1 MSDIC
6 KNWTQWL
13 SQTRFA
19 HMNEVQ
25 IQQTFN
31 WLFALRDIVIS
42 KANIKAGDKV
52 IDIGCGSGL
61 LAFGVIEKFKDSV
74 DMIFSDKFE
83 DCLEECKKLLSQC
96 DVPNKATFLQSD
108 CLNIKLPDFSVD
120 KAMTRSVLVHIVDK
134 QKAINEIYRILKK
147 GGTYSAFEPIIK
159 SNTRYHELT
168 SPDEI
173 TDWQAFKEAEDD
185 FMSDINDPLTNF
197 DAQSIAQNLDI
208 AGFSDGDI
216 DVQDTPSTYVAQ
228 KDSIIKWFDSAPSP
242 DRPTSRERFLKY
254 FDEKKVNNYILEVQ
268 KALGDK
274 KITVNSKTIF
284 IRATK

>member
-1 MSDIC
+1 MEVRLTLQKLAAIDFRVFHVIGIEVTRQAMAGNGRKMAVRLKWQKFAENSSHRFPRVVRSGHRGRKKEVRL
-6 KNWTQWL
+6 KNGKNGRKRQKMDFCVF
-13 SQTRFA
+13 R
-19 HMNEVQ
+19 V
-25 IQQTFN
+25 
-31 WLFALRDIVIS
+31 V
-42 KANIKAGDKV
+42 
-52 IDIGCGSGL
+52 
-61 LAFGVIEKFKDSV
+61 VIEVARQAMAENGRKWSIMDFRGKMV
-74 DMIFSDKFE
+74 E
-83 DCLEECKKLLSQC
+83 
-96 DVPNKATFLQSD
+96 NGFLRVSRHF
-108 CLNIKLPDFSVD
+108 P
-120 KAMTRSVLVHIVDK
+120 T
-134 QKAINEIYRILKK
+134 
-147 GGTYSAFEPIIK
+147 TYSAFEPIIK

-185 FMSDINDPLTNF
+185 FMTDINDPLTNF

-274 KITVNSKTIF
+274 TITVNSKTIF